1 MFDLEKCDLCG
12 DCLVLCPYIDCDRN
26 EAVGQ
31 FGHPMTRPVG
41 RPSKKPK
48 VFFRSFSYRAASW
61 DMPRRVVAKVEWHA
75 GELFPRVGFIVTNM
89 SSSPQSVVHFYNKV
103 PSGVGCR
110 RWRRN
115 MGNTGEVWGLE
126 EARGG
131 CQ

>member
-12 DCLVLCPYIDCDRN
+12 DCLVLCPYIDCDRD

-31 FGHPMTRPVG
+31 FGHLMTRPVG

-75 GELFPRVGFIVTNM
+75 GELFPGWG
-89 SSSPQSVVHFYNKV
+89 SSSPT
-103 PSGVGCR
+103 CR
-110 RWRRN
+110 PHPKASSTSTTRYHP
-115 MGNTGEVWGLE
+115 G
-126 EARGG
+126 
-131 CQ
+131 